1 MIVSKDRKL
10 NNFCNKCSNNNSGFT
25 LVELVVVLALMAI
38 LFGTVIAGGLG
49 WQDWARFNHEETVA
63 EDIFF
68 VAQNQLTELDS
79 SGALTNKV
87 VRPLMSG
94 NNYNPDYVLATAK
107 NNTSLTKI
115 AYSSESG
122 GSKKYYV
129 WNEIWDTY
137 LTNNNVNSQRATI
150 IRLMAN
156 SGDYDLY
163 MKKRSNPSSGSEPV
177 GKGAELLFDL
187 IAPYVTD
194 TSVLNGSI
202 VLEFSPEAGQ
212 VFSVCY
218 SDRAD
223 SFIYANSNSGN
234 NIQINDRRIQI
245 RRDNMVG
252 YYSSDKLYEKLK
264 GIIENETD
272 LRLEIKNDMLL
283 EMIVSLRNPSS
294 NSLKNGDTLEF
305 EIFDGTNSV
314 DTSVMSF
321 SLEYD
326 STAFPTD
333 LSAASKNPTTVSISF
348 ADTAGAYAGQEDVE
362 FRLPVYLS
370 SDRKLHII
378 LDAADVQAGTYVY
391 NRALLDS
398 SNTDGKHAYYEDRFK
413 NTYSFYR
420 FGLLTGEASDVHY
433 IYGKLTH
440 KDSSGVA
447 DEGTYSERYIGES
460 GENPDG
466 YVEHTDDS
474 CRNDNGFYGE
484 CTTFASYTPNGSD
497 SIRTLEIDNP
507 RHFYNIRYESD
518 YKKNT
523 GISNTFKLI
532 SNIDWNDMIG
542 KGESDVNYFLNSYDA
557 SVSPYK
563 AHSGIDYDGL
573 NPATG
578 DDPTDTS
585 VYPFPGFRCLDAKDT
600 LTQENPNHAVDES
613 VAAGDSFTIS
623 NLTISTSANI
633 VYGVYDTVF
642 YDNAPEDKK
651 TEYANVKKACLNDA
665 DFTGITG
672 LYDNTAFTLGK
683 DQYYNKMAL
692 DSSKSKLAR
701 GGQLPLGLFAENL
714 GTIEN
719 ITLDKHIVRGMEV
732 VGSSKNIIYSCMVG
746 GFAGNN
752 IGTVKSL
759 ALLNSAKDE
768 TNDSVNNKTHIN
780 GRTDVGGIIGRESFT
795 NTKGTNVTLEN
806 LYNEGNV
813 TGYENIGGIV
823 GRAYVH
829 YVNDNDNDDLYSFY
843 DADAH
848 LDAGYNIPADETS
861 IPRYKYYHD
870 GYTITDTGIS
880 MSGVAIFRARTVSI
894 EDCHNKGL
902 VGGDSLLYS
911 NNNYIFDGINTNSN
925 DYSLHGSF
933 IGGIAGITIDGYMM
947 DINRSSKIN
956 IGTNMYVLQ
965 YYINKGFHTGAF
977 SYMKIKDC
985 SSTSLYDKTYI
996 YGLDFTSKSAVNR
1009 DCYVGGLIGYTRF
1022 SSISNCITGD
1032 EALLDVSKDKVSAV
1046 LGRRYVGGVVGC
1058 SDQTYFSK
1066 DGSETYTAENYNLVI
1081 GERYVGGVAG
1091 GVGIGDVDTGTLDF
1105 RNPSKNEAS
1114 SPSNTQPPDNS
1125 NDIAQL
1131 MVNHGIALAWRDS
1144 KVFNDEKDMTG
1155 ITSSM
1160 GSGCVGGIVGASRS
1174 GIRGCDNIQSEK
1186 TKKYNLRLIGFTDT
1200 QISNWNNLSTEDI
1213 LSVADNSKFG
1223 GNCSGGILG
1232 AQDASGFINRKKG
1245 SKYRSQID
1253 AIVFGQDYVG
1263 GGLGVQYDTG
1273 YAYNFYPLKK
1283 SGSTGC
1289 IIIGRDSVGG
1299 LIGKYKG
1306 GNINYPDANTNNNN
1320 CLDDKITASFSVYG
1334 RIAVGGV
1341 VGIIQTNNNSGCY
1354 ANIDS
1359 TDGVSIN
1366 GIAFVGGFAGYNCV
1380 TNPRMSGHLSGI
1392 EVNAKYFAGG
1402 YIGLLK
1408 GNEVNFIVNRPDN
1421 NSHLDSTVNIKL
1433 GDIKVNSDIFAG
1445 GVAGICIIPSSS
1457 YKDLNATN
1465 GYITNVGTL
1474 HSLILDNLYQ
1484 DNSYINAAAA
1494 YSKIVKGDISGNIVF
1509 NNDKDNEK
1517 TLNMS
1522 MPRVKVNGVN
1532 QNFENTVTVESKIF
1546 AGGLFG
1552 YIPEGTNLKITN
1564 FTNNGN
1570 IKVTDYVGAGS
1581 GTSVSEAP
1589 SASDKYAYM
1598 GGIVGR
1604 VPKGT
1609 ILDNCMNLSTG
1620 AYSEGTDYSKD
1631 DSSYYSADNATY
1643 LGGLTEVNAGT
1654 IQNCMNKTDFKY
1666 DDINVGAL
1674 AGINAGEAEISDCVN
1689 LGSIKGEKAA
1699 GIVAGSSGS
1708 DVVILCR
1715 NYGKIEGASG
1725 SYGIAAGAVGTITKN
1740 LEAGGLGL
1748 SVNDDDPVA
1757 PQKSKEPLD
1766 FTNRERNFYIYG
1778 NVKQSDLD
1786 NGSGNQSTGD
1796 IYFSSNDNNLVPALS
1811 IPEVTHDEEAG
1822 TYTLNVDETRFKK
1835 ISLTND
1841 SDETRKYVNNIQI
1854 ASPSGGLDMDFFR
1867 IYWLRLYSQ
1876 YGFKYTVSFT
1886 YLDDNNEEQRVYY
1899 DRAINK
1905 MANFDDTAEPDTD
1918 IGYHNQDV
1926 LCYDEIS
1933 IRDNNGNRIK
1943 PVKIQIYA
1951 DYQESVGNEE
1961 FWYSAFTWGKYTDTG
1976 RNEYMIV
1983 DEANKVST
1991 SDMTSAALNTALIDT
2006 AYISCNH
2013 DTANEKVRY
2022 STIDRWSKQLVILEG
2037 TDGKYNLVYKRY
2049 GMYKRDNEGNLV
2061 KLMPNGFFNPAFE
2074 DKTPQQKYDTFD
2086 KWFVESFAE
2095 DTENYP
2101 DSDFVN

>member
-63 EDIFF
+63 EDLFF

-107 NNTSLTKI
+107 NNTALTKI

-156 SGDYDLY
+156 NGDYDLY
-163 MKKRSNPSSGSEPV
+163 MQKRNNPSSGSEPV

-234 NIQINDRRIQI
+234 NVQINDRRIQI

-305 EIFDGTNSV
+305 EIFDGKNSV
-314 DTSVMSF
+314 DPSVMSF

-398 SNTDGKHAYYEDRFK
+398 SNTDGKHADYEDRFK

-484 CTTFASYTPNGSD
+484 CTTFASFTPNGSN

-557 SVSPYK
+557 SVSAYK

-573 NPATG
+573 NPATESLTA
-578 DDPTDTS
+578 DDHTDTS
-585 VYPFPGFRCLDAKDT
+585 VYPFPGFRCLDKKDIF
-600 LTQENPNHAVDES
+600 TQEYSEADTYADDGSSNGLNSYHINNLR
-613 VAAGDSFTIS
+613 IS
-623 NLTISTSANI
+623 IAANI
-633 VYGVYDTVF
+633 IYGVYDCVF
-642 YDNAPEDKK
+642 FDPSITGSVASDYSDAKNRA
-651 TEYANVKKACLNDA
+651 LNSF
-665 DFTGITG
+665 DFTGT
-672 LYDNTAFTLGK
+672 NTI
-683 DQYYNKMAL
+683 
-692 DSSKSKLAR
+692 AR
-701 GGQLPLGLFAENL
+701 KGQLPLGLFAENL
-714 GTIEN
+714 GTISN
-719 ITLDKHIVRGMEV
+719 ITLDKHVVEGMQV
-732 VGSSKNIIYSCMVG
+732 LGNNKNIVYTCMSG

-752 IGTVKSL
+752 IGTISGL
-759 ALLNSAKDE
+759 TILDSAAD
-768 TNDSVNNKTHIN
+768 NDTINRKTHIN
-780 GRTDVGGIIGRESFT
+780 GRTDVGGIIGRQSFSV
-795 NTKGTNVTLEN
+795 NEADEVTLAE
-806 LYNEGNV
+806 LCNEGTV
-813 TGYENIGGIV
+813 TGYENVGGIV

-829 YVNDNDNDDLYSFY
+829 YTGDDAANGTPSPDSYGTIRKEY
-843 DADAH
+843 
-848 LDAGYNIPADETS
+848 
-861 IPRYKYYHD
+861 YKD
-870 GYTITDTGIS
+870 GYSVSETGKS
-880 MSGVAIFRARTVSI
+880 LAMSKVYRAKSISI
-894 EDCHNKGL
+894 EDCINKGH
-902 VGGDSLLYS
+902 VTGDPLIYDEASHNQL
-911 NNNYIFDGINTNSN
+911 DGVNVSN
-925 DYSLHGSF
+925 DKFIHCAF
-933 IGGIAGITIDGYMM
+933 IGGIAGLTMDGFPIDD
-947 DINRSSKIN
+947 DINAIQNYMSNGFYS
-956 IGTNMYVLQ
+956 GTYTLIKVSNCKSEVFYTKSEIEDMRNSDFAGVNNM
-965 YYINKGFHTGAF
+965 K
-977 SYMKIKDC
+977 
-985 SSTSLYDKTYI
+985 
-996 YGLDFTSKSAVNR
+996 
-1009 DCYVGGLIGYTRF
+1009 DCYVGGLIGYARLTYIIDCGNGDDDETDF
-1022 SSISNCITGD
+1022 TSN
-1032 EALLDVSKDKVSAV
+1032 DKIPLVM
-1046 LGRRYVGGVVGC
+1046 GGNYVGGLIGC
-1058 SDQTYFSK
+1058 SDESKYGSDKGRTYNSV
-1066 DGSETYTAENYNLVI
+1066 NNNLVI
-1081 GERYVGGVAG
+1081 GYRFVGGIAGGFGVGGVHETGNYSTFSFKNPAQNDASQPSVLSSKYSDVSVDPNKTSRKYLATKLCNKGIVLGLKNDKDLNAIFEKSSDTQAG
-1091 GVGIGDVDTGTLDF
+1091 IKNTKAGSSMIG
-1105 RNPSKNEAS
+1105 
-1114 SPSNTQPPDNS
+1114 
-1125 NDIAQL
+1125 
-1131 MVNHGIALAWRDS
+1131 GIA
-1144 KVFNDEKDMTG
+1144 
-1155 ITSSM
+1155 
-1160 GSGCVGGIVGASRS
+1160 GASHTPLD
-1174 GIRGCDNIQSEK
+1174 GCDNIQSDN
-1186 TKKYNLRLIGFTDT
+1186 TKKYNLSLIGFTSAD
-1200 QISNWNNLSTEDI
+1200 ISGFDNLTTEYI
-1213 LSVADNSKFG
+1213 TGVVNKSAFGGSLVGGIEGCVLKFG
-1223 GNCSGGILG
+1223 Y
-1232 AQDASGFINRKKG
+1232 INRLAINQKKPN
-1245 SKYRSQID
+1245 SNIN

-1263 GGLGVQYDTG
+1263 GGVGMISDEG
-1273 YAYNFYPLKK
+1273 YTNAFNFYP
-1283 SGSTGC
+1283 STKNNPSKVLDGMVV
-1289 IIIGRDSVGG
+1289 IGRDSVGG
-1299 LIGKYKG
+1299 IAGVIRAKFNFDKE
-1306 GNINYPDANTNNNN
+1306 NRNTDA
-1320 CLDDKITASFSVYG
+1320 ISRPYVVYG
-1334 RIAVGGV
+1334 RYGVGGFTGTIYTSSGASIGSGIAV
-1341 VGIIQTNNNSGCY
+1341 NLKMSG
-1354 ANIDS
+1354 
-1359 TDGVSIN
+1359 TDRVSVN
-1366 GIAFVGGFAGYNCV
+1366 GIAYVGGIAGVDLDWKPHVAPANGNV
-1380 TNPRMSGHLSGI
+1380 VFSGVDING
-1392 EVNAKYFAGG
+1392 KYFAGG
-1402 YIGLLK
+1402 YFGAYDNSQKELDWTNVKTPLSNNTVNADIFGGGIAGLYSVGISSRKPFNSLDSS
-1408 GNEVNFIVNRPDN
+1408 GNADGTLFNLAESLWDSTNKKYVDAKTAFNRIVNRDTN
-1421 NSHLDSTVNIKL
+1421 NEVVFLTNTNTFTFNFTLVNTTPVTAKL
-1433 GDIKVNSDIFAG
+1433 FAG
-1445 GVAGICIIPSSS
+1445 G
-1457 YKDLNATN
+1457 
-1465 GYITNVGTL
+1465 
-1474 HSLILDNLYQ
+1474 
-1484 DNSYINAAAA
+1484 
-1494 YSKIVKGDISGNIVF
+1494 F
-1509 NNDKDNEK
+1509 
-1517 TLNMS
+1517 
-1522 MPRVKVNGVN
+1522 
-1532 QNFENTVTVESKIF
+1532 
-1546 AGGLFG
+1546 FG
-1552 YIPEGTNLKITN
+1552 YIPEGTKLTITS
-1564 FTNNGN
+1564 FTNDAK
-1570 IKVTDYVGAGS
+1570 IKTTGYVGVGS
-1581 GTSVSEAP
+1581 GVSSNDALNP
-1589 SASDKYAYM
+1589 SDKYSYL
-1598 GGIVGR
+1598 GGVIGR

-1609 ILDNCMNLSTG
+1609 VLDNCANTS
-1620 AYSEGTDYSKD
+1620 TDYS
-1631 DSSYYSADNATY
+1631 SEYATY

-1654 IQNCMNKTDFKY
+1654 IQNCINKTDFKY
-1666 DDINVGAL
+1666 DDIYVGAL

-1725 SYGIAAGAVGTITKN
+1725 SYGIAAGAVGNITKN
-1740 LEAGGLGL
+1740 LEASGLGL
-1748 SVNDDDPVA
+1748 SVNEDDPVA
-1757 PQKSKEPLD
+1757 PLKSKEPLD
-1766 FTNRERNFYIYG
+1766 FTNLVRNFYIYG
-1778 NVKQSDLD
+1778 NVKQADLD

-1796 IYFSSNDNNLVPALS
+1796 IYFSSNDNNLKPALS
-1811 IPEVTHDEEAG
+1811 KPSATEVTHDEEAG
-1822 TYTLNVDETRFKK
+1822 TYTLNVDETGFKK
-1835 ISLTND
+1835 IRLTND

-1951 DYQESVGNEE
+1951 EYQESVGNEE

-1991 SDMTSAALNTALIDT
+1991 SDMTSAALDTASIDA

-2049 GMYKRDNEGNLV
+2049 GMYKRDNDGALV
-2061 KLMPNGFFNPAFE
+2061 KLMTNSVSGPTFE
-2074 DKTPQQKYDTFD
+2074 NKTPQQKYDAYD
-2086 KWFVESFAE
+2086 DWFIQTFAE
-2095 DTENYP
+2095 DVTNYP
-2101 DSDFVN
+2101 NSDFVN